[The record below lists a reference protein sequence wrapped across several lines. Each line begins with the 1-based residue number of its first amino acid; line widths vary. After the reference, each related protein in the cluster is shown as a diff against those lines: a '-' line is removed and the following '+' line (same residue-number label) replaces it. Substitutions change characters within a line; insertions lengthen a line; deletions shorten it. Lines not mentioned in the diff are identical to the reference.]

1 MSIKIK
7 KFLILLAVCF
17 IFFGIYS
24 INLPSLDF
32 RNKIIKLSDG
42 DEIRCSEI
50 SNRAS
55 GKRHVTYLICKNITY
70 VYSINPITGEKINTQ
85 GSPIDI
91 YLSIK
96 YSILYL
102 LPYIIIALGLAGL
115 AKNFHTLKSL
125 LPVKFQ
131 E

>member
-1 MSIKIK
+1 MSIQVK
-7 KFLILLAVCF
+7 KFLIILAVCF
-17 IFFGIYS
+17 IFFGIYA
-24 INLPSLDF
+24 ITFPSLDF
-32 RNKIIKLSDG
+32 RNKIIKLSNE

-50 SNRAS
+50 SNSAS
-55 GKRHVTYLICKNITY
+55 GKRHFTYLICRNVTY
-70 VYSINPITGEKINTQ
+70 VYSINPTTGEKINTQ
-85 GSPIDI
+85 GSPVDI

-102 LPYIIIALGLAGL
+102 LPYILSALGLAGL

-125 LPVKFQ
+125 LPAKFQ